1 MSHRLS
7 QNARHTQELLQEL
20 ERDKELD
27 VLRVYLTKYNLFPRK
42 RDPKT
47 APIRAEELRDLV
59 KHWKLHRQRNFWK
72 NHATKEELVRTL
84 YKYINTKVLPSERI
98 GDKSAG
104 MASAAGLA
112 SPTSSSGPPTPIV
125 PERPKTPVPESPA
138 KKPLFDRRL
147 SNRSLLLAAAM
158 SSTAK
163 SPSRRGEFV
172 LESYLGDLFG
182 QRGDYEDGMIYLSR
196 LGNVDVSTSTDN
208 HITGNQVITH
218 ERDVGSRSDVADDIG
233 DEKSTPKSRQAILA
247 APTSPTATAANNAS
261 SDASSI
267 VELMDDDSTTRETR
281 MKQECASSLYQLT
294 LHVGH
299 EVGIVQE
306 GCVPALVRL
315 SMFDDYDVKKYAA
328 AATVNLTCDSS
339 LCSRMLDDG
348 LLVGLMEFSKVQQ
361 EDIRRN
367 AAIGMCRISYER
379 LGQQRLLQEGSV
391 PAMIS
396 MLNST
401 DNDTK
406 EACIKAIVN
415 IASFSGTSVVYTMVK
430 MSGLRKQDLSCL
442 RFMGET
448 ICNLSLLS
456 GPRVKAVEDGVLE
469 PIAVIGHHATDVD
482 VLRLAAT
489 ALCNFSTVEA
499 NHALLSQ
506 LRVLKCIEVLLEVP
520 DESIRELGA
529 VTVANLTCSPDSVKS
544 IIQSNI
550 AIKLI
555 QIGYTT
561 NDVIQ
566 ENVSLALSNLAI
578 SEEDKELFL
587 TRSGVVLMLLQFL
600 KAGSAVTQEN
610 AVCTLCSLM
619 AHESSRSELMQC
631 DMIGVLLQLASAPLP
646 QTRELAAMSM
656 LNFSAHADLSPYLL
670 APDTL
675 KSLISLFVGDDVA
688 DQHPKDSTVT
698 LSRIQDYCLSCLYNL
713 SFYTGSRAQLVS
725 EGCVG
730 ALALVFRKP
739 SRVADQNKRVVATV
753 CNFTFCVEGQAR
765 LLADDGL
772 RLMKRLTVHCTI
784 KEVLLCASTAL
795 CNIATVAI
803 DQPNSPVLSML
814 IVLSHTAHSDISL
827 NCAIAFNKLA
837 GNSGYAEALS
847 RCAELAPS
855 LTMMMRSGV
864 EDVQIHC
871 AAALCG
877 LASDRTSKLH
887 RTMWKDNAIGD
898 FIVNSLLRINSDSTK
913 EICARVLFNVLT
925 HDDGRVGFIK
935 DGVLYALVKLARLDS
950 VEIRTLCVT
959 ALYNLSCDES
969 MVPVLMDINVA
980 QVISKMCESEANSEA
995 NRQRLAAC
1003 LTNIALCPGNEAK
1016 LVEGGVLGAI
1026 MLLCD
1031 HGDLQCLRYSAS
1043 ALCSISNVPDCCVA
1057 MASLLIVELL
1067 LKMINSK
1074 DGTQCIFALNALCN
1088 ISCIATNHD
1097 KIEEGDAICSVLRVL
1112 DESEEEAIVLT
1123 CTKIVCNLSYDIK
1136 HHGHILK
1143 YRFVRTM
1150 VKVFS
1155 QEVVYPSVADVVA
1168 RILATLSEN
1177 ANEITALVNDG
1188 AVHVLRVAARYG
1200 SPSAVS
1206 NCVISLCRLSRGG
1219 HSGMRILED
1228 GLFDIIATAIPLEY
1242 PPQVGPRVSAATS
1255 ERCSMILR
1263 TLSTYLMCISSM
1275 VADRRIVPIVAAL
1288 AFHGDKDTCT
1298 NCVMLLHNITAARN
1312 RLFQKEARLS
1322 GVIPLLIKL
1331 SKVGPADVRL
1341 VCSVSLAHLNSDL
1354 TEAERDAQDE
1364 FEKGLVAT
1372 LISML
1377 DMDAS
1382 MMQKVEKV
1390 ASALPP
1396 PLVLAAKAAA
1406 DWDFLHGVQSTRIL
1420 QQIPITWTTQS
1431 AAIDQGRF
1439 HPIDPSEF
1447 LSMLPSFNANRT
1459 PTVKDTLFGQ
1469 FRVLKVSPDKCFLKP
1484 APRNSA
1490 MSPTTVLRHLGSSS
1504 ANVPTAASVV
1514 SPTASGNG
1522 TPKAPHPSSTT
1533 VSILKKD
1540 DAVRQGSATAVRA
1553 TKPATPK
1560 KSKPSIHRMG
1570 SQMSSTKQPTAAAVA
1585 THPEPPLSAHLL
1597 PKIV

>member
-7 QNARHTQELLQEL
+7 QNARHTKELLQEL

-72 NHATKEELVRTL
+72 THATKEELVRTL

-98 GDKSAG
+98 GDKSVG
-104 MASAAGLA
+104 VAATLS
-112 SPTSSSGPPTPIV
+112 SPTSTSSPATPIV

-138 KKPLFDRRL
+138 KKPLVDRRL
-147 SNRSLLLAAAM
+147 SNRKLHLAI
-158 SSTAK
+158 SSSK
-163 SPSRRGEFV
+163 SPSRRGAFL

-196 LGNVDVSTSTDN
+196 LGNVDVSTDT
-208 HITGNQVITH
+208 
-218 ERDVGSRSDVADDIG
+218 G
-233 DEKSTPKSRQAILA
+233 DEKSTPKSRQTVFSTPA
-247 APTSPTATAANNAS
+247 SPTASAAAANNMSEPSTVVERMDEDS
-261 SDASSI
+261 S
-267 VELMDDDSTTRETR
+267 TREVR
-281 MKQECASSLYQLT
+281 MKQECASSLYQLS

-299 EVGIVQE
+299 EAGIVQE

-328 AATVNLTCDSS
+328 AATVNLTCNAA
-339 LCSRMLDDG
+339 LCPRMLDDG

-367 AAIGMCRISYER
+367 AAIGMCRISYDR
-379 LGQQRLLQEGSV
+379 PGQQRLLHEGSV

-396 MLNST
+396 MLNSS
-401 DNDTK
+401 DNETK
-406 EACIKAIVN
+406 EACIKAIPIHPM
-415 IASFSGTSVVYTMVK
+415 IAWDVGSVISESVVYTMVK
-430 MSGLRKQDLSCL
+430 MAGPRRQDISCL

-469 PIAVIGHHATDVD
+469 PLSLIGHHATDVEI
-482 VLRLAAT
+482 LQLAGT

-499 NHALLSQ
+499 NHPHMSQ
-506 LRVLKCIEVLLEVP
+506 PRVLKCLEILLDVP
-520 DESIRELGA
+520 DVSIRELGA
-529 VTVANLTCSPDSVKS
+529 VTVANLTCSPESLKAM
-544 IIQSNI
+544 IQSNI
-550 AIKLI
+550 ALKLI

-561 NDVIQ
+561 NEVIQ
-566 ENVSLALSNLAI
+566 ENVSLALSNLAM

-587 TRSGVVLMLLQFL
+587 TRSGVVMMLLQFL
-600 KAGSAVTQEN
+600 KSGSAGTQEN

-619 AHESSRSELMQC
+619 THESSRSELMQC
-631 DMIGVLLQLASAPLP
+631 DMIGVLLKLASSPVP
-646 QTRELAAMSM
+646 KTRELAAMSM
-656 LNFSAHADLSPYLL
+656 LNFSAHTDLSPYLL

-675 KSLISLFVGDDVA
+675 KSLIALLVGDTDA
-688 DQHPKDSTVT
+688 NDTNHMKDTTVT
-698 LSRIQDYCLSCLYNL
+698 LTRIQDYCLSCIYNL
-713 SFYTGSRAQLVS
+713 SFYSASRAALAA
-725 EGCVG
+725 EGCVSV
-730 ALALVFRKP
+730 LSHVFRKP
-739 SRVADQNKRVVATV
+739 SRVIDQNKRVVATV
-753 CNFTFCVEGQAR
+753 CNLTFCVDAQAR
-765 LLADDGL
+765 IVADDGL
-772 RLMKRLTVHCTI
+772 RLVKRLTAHCAI
-784 KEVLLCASTAL
+784 KEVLMCASTIL
-795 CNIATVAI
+795 CNVATVAI
-803 DQPNSPVLSML
+803 ELPNSPVLSML
-814 IVLSHTAHSDISL
+814 IDLSHTAHNDISL

-837 GNSGYAEALS
+837 DNPGYADALS
-847 RCAELAPS
+847 RCPELAPS

-864 EDVQIHC
+864 EEVQIHC

-887 RTMWKDNAIGD
+887 RTMWKDSAISD

-925 HDDGRVGFIK
+925 HNEGRAGFIK

-980 QVISKMCESEANSEA
+980 QVISKMCESDTNTEA
-995 NRQRLAAC
+995 NRQRLASC
-1003 LTNIALCPGNEAK
+1003 LTNIALCPGNETK
-1016 LVEGGVLGAI
+1016 LIEGGVLGAI
-1026 MLLCD
+1026 VLLCD
-1031 HGDLQCLRYSAS
+1031 HGDLHCLRYSAS
-1043 ALCSISNVPDCCVA
+1043 VLCSISNVADCCGA
-1057 MASLLIVELL
+1057 MASLAIVELL

-1088 ISCIATNHD
+1088 MSCIPTNHD
-1097 KIEEGDAICSVLRVL
+1097 KIEEADAICSVLRVL
-1112 DESEEEAIVLT
+1112 DEAEEESILLT
-1123 CTKIVCNLSYDIK
+1123 CTKIICNLSFDPK
-1136 HHGHILK
+1136 HHAHILK

-1155 QEVVYPSVADVVA
+1155 QEIVYPSVADVAA
-1168 RILATLSEN
+1168 RILATLSDN
-1177 ANEITALVNDG
+1177 SNDITALVNDG
-1188 AVHVLRVAARYG
+1188 AVQVLRVASQHG
-1200 SPSAVS
+1200 SSSAIS
-1206 NCVISLCRLSRGG
+1206 NCIVSLCRLSRGG

-1228 GLFDIIATAIPLEY
+1228 GLFDIVATAVPLDY
-1242 PPQVGPRVSAATS
+1242 PPQVGPRLTATTS

-1275 VADRRIVPIVAAL
+1275 VADRRIVPIVSAL

-1312 RLFQKEARLS
+1312 RSFHKEARLS

-1331 SKVGPADVRL
+1331 SKIGPPDVRL

-1354 TEAERDAQDE
+1354 TDAERDAQDE

-1382 MMQKVEKV
+1382 MMHTVEKA

-1396 PLVLAAKAAA
+1396 PLVLPPKTAHE
-1406 DWDFLHGVQSTRIL
+1406 WEFLHGIQSSRVL
-1420 QQIPITWTTQS
+1420 QQIPIVWATQC
-1431 AAIDQGRF
+1431 ATIDESRF
-1439 HPIDPSEF
+1439 CPADPSEY
-1447 LSMLPSFNANRT
+1447 LTMLPACNANRT
-1459 PTVKDTLFGQ
+1459 PTIKDTLFGK
-1469 FRVLKVSPDKCFLKP
+1469 FCVLKSTSGFSD
-1484 APRNSA
+1484 
-1490 MSPTTVLRHLGSSS
+1490 
-1504 ANVPTAASVV
+1504 AA
-1514 SPTASGNG
+1514 GDHDEG
-1522 TPKAPHPSSTT
+1522 
-1533 VSILKKD
+1533 D
-1540 DAVRQGSATAVRA
+1540 DTE
-1553 TKPATPK
+1553 
-1560 KSKPSIHRMG
+1560 
-1570 SQMSSTKQPTAAAVA
+1570 AAAFFRFWYNC
-1585 THPEPPLSAHLL
+1585 LSFSVIGGAMGLEWRL
-1597 PKIV
+1597 GIGEKSDCFVQ